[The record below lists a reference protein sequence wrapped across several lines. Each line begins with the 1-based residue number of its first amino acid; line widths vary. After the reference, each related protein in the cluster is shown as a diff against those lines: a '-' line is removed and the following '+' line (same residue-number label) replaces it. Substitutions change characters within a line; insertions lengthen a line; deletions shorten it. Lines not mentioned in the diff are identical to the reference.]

1 MKTEYTRTIN
11 KSSLIITPEKDY
23 EEEKESMEMF
33 RYNQIP
39 YFLKMEAKKRNI
51 SLQFCY
57 DITGRRSL

>member
-1 MKTEYTRTIN
+1 MKNRRRKAVKTEYTRTIN

-39 YFLKMEAKKRNI
+39 YF
-51 SLQFCY
+51 
-57 DITGRRSL
+57 